1 MDTKPY
7 HWNTTR
13 IVGRILER
21 LPDAVVLLRERPADG
36 AATRPVLC
44 YLKSPSSLGGVGES
58 VYIHIQG
65 GPEDPDRRLEDV
77 DDAPVDIVEITNAL
91 GFSAGF
97 KAEFA
102 ENEPELVGLYDE
114 LVRMFRADGARV
126 VDDLGPFLPEMRDE
140 EDLG

>member
-21 LPDAVVLLRERPADG
+21 LPDTVVVLRERPADG

-44 YLKSPSSLGGVGES
+44 YLNFPDLPDEVMEAG
-58 VYIHIQG
+58 YIHIQG
-65 GPEDPDRRLEDV
+65 CPEAPDRQLKDV
-77 DDAPVDIVEITNAL
+77 DDATVDLVQITNAL
-91 GFSAGF
+91 GFAAGF

-114 LVRMFRADGARV
+114 LVRMFQEDGAQV
-126 VDDLGPFLPEMRDE
+126 VDDIGPFLPGMRDE